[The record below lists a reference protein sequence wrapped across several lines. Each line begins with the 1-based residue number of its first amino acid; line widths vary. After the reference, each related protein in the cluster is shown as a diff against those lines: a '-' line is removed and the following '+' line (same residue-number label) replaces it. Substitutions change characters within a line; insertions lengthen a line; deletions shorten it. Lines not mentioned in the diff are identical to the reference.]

1 LIGRGTTCP
10 KCCCFISL
18 SEDVADGRERGFISL
33 RVMEL
38 FDREETFGDDYLYF
52 YKEFLDEE
60 RNMADVERIVETLGL
75 GPGDRV
81 LDVLCG
87 HGRIANLLA
96 ERGLEVTGVD
106 ATQGFIDLAREDASQ
121 RGLDVN
127 YRVGDLQE
135 LGVDGPFDAVVC
147 WFTSFGYFDDIGNQE
162 VIGEFARVLKPG
174 GKLGIETIHHDGF
187 VRRFTP
193 APFASTT
200 FRDKDVMIDTSV
212 FDPVTGRIQT
222 DRTVYR
228 GGEMRKSQHQV
239 RLPTIPEFE
248 QWLDAAGFVDIEY
261 LGRDRSPPTIDDV
274 RVVVVATR

>member
-1 LIGRGTTCP
+1 MRNGL
-10 KCCCFISL
+10 
-18 SEDVADGRERGFISL
+18 EAGFIIL
-33 RVMEL
+33 RAMEL

-52 YKEFLDEE
+52 YKQFLDEE
-60 RNMADVERIVETLGL
+60 RNRADVERIVESLGL
-75 GPGDRV
+75 GPGDKV
-81 LDVLCG
+81 LDVPCG

-96 ERGLEVTGVD
+96 ERGFEVTGVD
-106 ATQGFIDLAREDASQ
+106 ATQEFIDLARQDATE

-127 YRVGDLQE
+127 YRVGDLRQ

-147 WFTSFGYFDDIGNQE
+147 WFTSFGYFDDPGNQDVLE
-162 VIGEFARVLKPG
+162 EFARVLRPG

-200 FRDKDVMIDTSV
+200 FRDEDVMIDTSV

-222 DRTVYR
+222 DRIVYR
-228 GGEMRKSQHQV
+228 GDAVRKSQHQV

-248 QWLDAAGFVDIEY
+248 QWLAGTGFVDMECF
-261 LGRDRSPPTIDDV
+261 GRDRSPPTIDDV
-274 RVVVVATR
+274 RIVVVATR